1 MHTAVDKLSHSD
13 VESATTE
20 SATIVK
26 FMTGFTVETTPA
38 AAAKV
43 ADFRD
48 LLRPGTEVYVTFLPG
63 ADYKDSVTAARRLR
77 EQGFEPVPHFAARSI
92 TDAAQFQ
99 DYLDRCVSEAGVSR
113 VLTIAGAVDK
123 PRGPYSDSMQ
133 LLDSGLFDK
142 HGITSIGVAG
152 HPEGSPD
159 MSDEAIRDALK
170 WKNAFAERTDAE
182 LYILTQFCF
191 EAGPIIAWN
200 RMLNAEGNRLP
211 IRIGV
216 PGNAK
221 LSTLIKYATACGVG
235 NSIRFLKRQG
245 AAVTNLLRQQAPDKL
260 VRDLAAYAAND
271 PSCSI
276 NSVHIYP
283 LGGLTKTAL
292 WSYAVVDGA
301 FTLGDDA
308 GFDVAVDLS

>member
-1 MHTAVDKLSHSD
+1 MA
-13 VESATTE
+13 
-20 SATIVK
+20 
-26 FMTGFTVETTPA
+26 GFTVETTPVGA
-38 AAAKV
+38 VKV

-48 LLRPGTEVYVTFLPG
+48 ILRPDTDVYVTFLPG
-63 ADYKDSVTAARRLR
+63 SDYKDSIATAKRLR
-77 EQGFEPVPHFAARSI
+77 AEGFEPVPHFAARSI
-92 TDAAQFQ
+92 TSTAQFE
-99 DYLDRCVSEAGVSR
+99 DYLGRCAGEAGVRR
-113 VLTIAGAVDK
+113 VLTIAGAVEK
-123 PRGPYSDSMQ
+123 PLGPYSDSMQ

-159 MSDEAIRDALK
+159 MSDEAIRDALE
-170 WKNAFAERTDAE
+170 WKNAFAERTDAA

-191 EAGPIIAWN
+191 EAEPIIAWD
-200 RMLNAEGNRLP
+200 RMLNAAGNRLP

-221 LSTLIKYATACGVG
+221 LSTLIKYAAACGVG

-245 AAVTNLLRQQAPDKL
+245 SAVANLLRQQAPDKL

-271 PSCSI
+271 PNCGI
-276 NSVHIYP
+276 NGVHMYP
-283 LGGLTKTAL
+283 LGGLKKTAL
-292 WSYAVVDGA
+292 WSYGVVDGA
-301 FTLGDDA
+301 FTLGDDG